1 MLGTIV
7 NCAAV
12 IVGGLVGMVVKKGI
26 SDKLGNSIMHALAL
40 CVMYIGISGALDG
53 ENVLTTILSL
63 AIGTI
68 IGEAVDLDKH
78 LNSFANNL
86 ERKIKGKDAGDGD
99 NMVAR
104 GFVSASLLFCVGAMT
119 VVGSLQ
125 SGLSGN
131 HETLFAKSLID
142 GIAAMVLSSAM
153 GIGVVLSSLFVLVY
167 QGAITLCAGF
177 LEPILTETVVNE
189 MTCVG
194 SLLIVGISL
203 NMLGITK
210 LKLMNYIPAIFMPI
224 LICYFIK

>member
-1 MLGTIV
+1 MLGTLV
-7 NCAAV
+7 NCATV

-26 SDKLGNSIMHALAL
+26 SDKLGNSIMYALAL

-53 ENVLTTILSL
+53 ENVLITILSL

-68 IGEAVDLDKH
+68 IGETIDLDKH

-86 ERKIKGKDAGDGD
+86 ERRIKGKDAGDGD
-99 NMVAR
+99 NMIAR

-142 GIAAMVLSSAM
+142 GIAAMVLSSTM
-153 GIGVVLSSLFVLVY
+153 GIGVVLSSLFVLMY

>member
-1 MLGTIV
+1 MLGTLV
-7 NCAAV
+7 NCATV

-40 CVMYIGISGALDG
+40 CVMYIGISGTLDG
-53 ENVLTTILSL
+53 ENVLVTILSL

-68 IGEAVDLDKH
+68 IGEAIDLDKH

-86 ERKIKGKDAGDGD
+86 ERKIKGKDADGGE
-99 NMVAR
+99 NMIAR

-142 GIAAMVLSSAM
+142 GIAAMVLSSTM

-167 QGAITLCAGF
+167 QGTITICAGF

>member
-12 IVGGLVGMVVKKGI
+12 VAGGLLGMIIKKGI
-26 SDKLGNSIMHALAL
+26 SEKMGGSIMHALAL
-40 CVMYIGISGALDG
+40 CVMYIGISGAMEG
-53 ENVLTTILSL
+53 ENVLITILSL
-63 AIGTI
+63 AIGTV
-68 IGEAVDLDKH
+68 IGEGIDLDKY
-78 LNSFANNL
+78 LNSFANGL
-86 ERKIKGKDAGDGD
+86 ENKIKGKNADGD
-99 NMVAR
+99 NTTAR

-142 GIAAMVLSSAM
+142 GIAAMVLSSTM
-153 GIGVVLSSLFVLVY
+153 GIGVVLSALFVLVY

-177 LEPILTETVVNE
+177 LEPILTETAVAE
-189 MTCVG
+189 MSCVG

-203 NMLGITK
+203 NMLGVTK
-210 LKLMNYIPAIFMPI
+210 LKLMNYIPAIFIPI
-224 LICYFIK
+224 ILCYFIN